1 MNRESFSV
9 RELLHDFHN
18 VLMRDWH
25 DSVGSMSC
33 LFLNRHRS
41 SAVGTS
47 REFEVARHFSLFAI
61 DLAYQGK

>member
-25 DSVGSMSC
+25 DTVLGVC
-33 LFLNRHRS
+33 H
-41 SAVGTS
+41 V
-47 REFEVARHFSLFAI
+47 FS
-61 DLAYQGK
+61 